1 MKAAARIASVM
12 LLVPIAGWAQKIDVS
27 NDSITCNTVFGT
39 ASMNPP
45 LVTGGTATKA
55 VTTVKASVAGCTV
68 TGLHSVSILSGKLSG
83 KVTAM
88 SNECVSLF
96 HPLTGTLT
104 IKWKADKTTPILQT
118 SSTLNITNVSF
129 STFSAPWGA
138 SYGQFSLGTSSVT
151 GAFTGGDNGATS
163 SNVSL
168 TSQDIGEILA
178 ECGSP
183 TGLKTL
189 NTGLSQLTLQ

>member
-1 MKAAARIASVM
+1 MRAAARIVSLV

-39 ASMNPP
+39 ASIQPP
-45 LVTGGTATKA
+45 LLIGGTATKA
-55 VTTVKASVAGCTV
+55 VMAVKASVAGCTV

-83 KVTAM
+83 KVTAT
-88 SNECVSLF
+88 SNECISLF
-96 HPLTGTLT
+96 HPLTGTL
-104 IKWKADKTTPILQT
+104 KVNWKADKTTPILQT
-118 SSTLNITNVSF
+118 SSTMNITNVSF
-129 STFSAPWGA
+129 GTFSAPWGA
-138 SYGQFSLGTSSVT
+138 SYGQFSLGVSSVT

-168 TSQDIGEILA
+168 SSQDIGEILA

-183 TGLKTL
+183 PGLKTL
-189 NTGLSQLTLQ
+189 NTGLSQMKLQ